1 MPKKL
6 AAKQELFCQEYLKD
20 LNGTRAYCAAY
31 PGVSERS
38 ARTNAA
44 RLLAT
49 AGVSD
54 RVRAL
59 QAARSQRT
67 AITQDWVLMRL
78 QENVERSMQAVPVL
92 DPDGQKTGE
101 YRYDGAVAN
110 GALKLLGQHL
120 GMFVERAQVDH
131 RFIAEVP
138 AKAPDAATWAQQHR
152 PR

>member
-6 AAKQELFCQEYLKD
+6 AAKRELFCQEYLKD

-31 PGVSERS
+31 PGVSEKS
-38 ARTNAA
+38 ARTNAS
-44 RLLAT
+44 RLLAS
-49 AGVSD
+49 AGV
-54 RVRAL
+54 
-59 QAARSQRT
+59 AARVSELQQARSART
-67 AITQDWVLMRL
+67 GITQDWVLARL
-78 QENVERSMQAVPVL
+78 QENVKRSMAAVPVL
-92 DPDGQKTGE
+92 DAQGQPTGE

-120 GMFVERAQVDH
+120 GMFVERGVFDH

-138 AKAPDAATWAQQHR
+138 AKSPDGTTWAQQHR